1 MRKSD
6 ERIQPFKC
14 ISCGACVRA
23 CPNGAL
29 ELVEVK
35 IEDIKETVYHKQGA

>member
-1 MRKSD
+1 MRKSVS
-6 ERIQPFKC
+6 RIQPFKC
-14 ISCGACVRA
+14 ISCGTCVRA

-35 IEDIKETVYHKQGA
+35 IDEIKEIVYHKLGV